1 MFNPDGAMAFGG
13 QSGNPLI
20 EGLEPEEAA
29 PGMMGGEAMN
39 AMIQDRGEM
48 EDYFGGN
55 SGNPRIQEGRPE
67 MEGMMEDQF
76 LGGLQMSDNAQL
88 FNQFLAG
95 QPDRVMGRNTE
106 ADVEEDYATN
116 M

>member
-13 QSGNPLI
+13 QSGNPRI

-88 FNQFLAG
+88 FNQFLQG